1 MNSDN
6 KKFDEIILIMK
17 GLKELK
23 DIELKKQ
30 YEKLTRFENVEVL
43 LKNIELQN
51 ENIKELNVN
60 ILELIKQNNQ
70 IINRLTSIANSNWA
84 NMVII
89 SVGLLM
95 ANYSFIS
102 AIIKN
107 NKKYI
112 WK

>member
-1 MNSDN
+1 
-6 KKFDEIILIMK
+6 
-17 GLKELK
+17 
-23 DIELKKQ
+23 
-30 YEKLTRFENVEVL
+30 LTRFENVEVL

-51 ENIKELNVN
+51 ENIQELNVN
-60 ILELIKQNNQ
+60 IRELIKQNNQ

-84 NMVII
+84 NMVIVSI
-89 SVGLLM
+89 GLLM

-107 NKKYI
+107 KKYI